1 MLLLKD
7 VMYKNEDCG
16 TWQFMRIAILINLV
30 ISASYGMTE
39 ECIERGVCTS
49 IAKSIEPMVDP
60 KDCQTQFKCG
70 NSSNVDNH
78 WDRHG
83 EARALSISSIKR
95 IIQTKSIRRP
105 KDWYKSKYCHKCER
119 KRSKCFNYY
128 AFTYVLCGGAYL
140 ISGRGFTSSACNIIT
155 IPRTVD
161 CVLNTLLNCYLKDCG
176 LIGF

>member
-1 MLLLKD
+1 
-7 VMYKNEDCG
+7 
-16 TWQFMRIAILINLV
+16 
-30 ISASYGMTE
+30 MTE

-95 IIQTKSIRRP
+95 IIQTKSIRSP

-119 KRSKCFNYY
+119 KRSKCFNVSTLPSYY
-128 AFTYVLCGGAYL
+128 LYYYPYCKNINKIFGNSALHKFSTTK
-140 ISGRGFTSSACNIIT
+140 ISRSI
-155 IPRTVD
+155 
-161 CVLNTLLNCYLKDCG
+161 
-176 LIGF
+176 

>member
-1 MLLLKD
+1 
-7 VMYKNEDCG
+7 
-16 TWQFMRIAILINLV
+16 
-30 ISASYGMTE
+30 MTE

-119 KRSKCFNYY
+119 KRSKCFNVSTLPSYY
-128 AFTYVLCGGAYL
+128 LYYYPYCKNINKIFGNSALHKFSTTKISRSIWDFKWMKFLMLENGWGHFTTKLCQPGHCQLSIG
-140 ISGRGFTSSACNIIT
+140 IIM
-155 IPRTVD
+155 IND
-161 CVLNTLLNCYLKDCG
+161 NSKL
-176 LIGF
+176 